1 MLLSSPADSTFDSG
15 QGSTV
20 YSDSQSSQQS
30 VVLGSLADAAPL
42 TAQSVC
48 SAPVSVSVSVSV
60 SEGLGL
66 PHSLPSLGAYPQPAT
81 VSQLGPAPKSPCTRP
96 GAGDGPSAVQRVQLR
111 LPEQVRRRSVR
122 VGSAGCRLE
131 ACRGDI
137 QKTARDTP
145 CEAWRC
151 LNPEKRFQC
160 RLRSGIERLMPVRNH
175 L

>member
-30 VVLGSLADAAPL
+30 VVLGSLADAASL

-60 SEGLGL
+60 SEGLVL

-81 VSQLGPAPKSPCTRP
+81 VSQLGPAPTEPVHAAWSQGWALGSAAVFSSACLSRS
-96 GAGDGPSAVQRVQLR
+96 AGGPSV
-111 LPEQVRRRSVR
+111 P
-122 VGSAGCRLE
+122 GSAGCRLE
-131 ACRGDI
+131 ACQREM
-137 QKTARDTP
+137 QKTAS
-145 CEAWRC
+145 EASVRC
-151 LNPEKRFQC
+151 
-160 RLRSGIERLMPVRNH
+160 GGA
-175 L
+175 